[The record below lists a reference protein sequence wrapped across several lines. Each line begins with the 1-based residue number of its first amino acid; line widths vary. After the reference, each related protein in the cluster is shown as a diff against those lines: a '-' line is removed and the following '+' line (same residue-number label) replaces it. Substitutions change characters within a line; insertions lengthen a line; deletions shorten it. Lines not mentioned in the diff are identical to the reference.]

1 MRVARVASLMAAA
14 LLMIAGLAFAQGGA
28 KKADMKPA
36 AKPAMSTF
44 LIEAPHTAEECL
56 SVLDATDKMHDLEK
70 WQFGCMYGNH
80 TAYRVVQATDETAA
94 LAMVPE
100 SVRSKATAHKVTKM
114 TPAML
119 AAAHKAH

>member
-1 MRVARVASLMAAA
+1 MRLARVALGCAA
-14 LLMIAGLAFAQGGA
+14 LLVIAGLAFAQGGG

-44 LIEAPHTAEECL
+44 MIEAPHTAEECL
-56 SVLDATDKMHDLEK
+56 SVLDATDKMHDLDK
-70 WQFGCMYGNH
+70 WQFGCMSGNH
-80 TAYRVVQATDETAA
+80 TAYRVVQATDEAAA

-100 SVRSKATAHKVTKM
+100 SVRGKATAHKVTKF

-119 AAAHKAH
+119 AAAHKSH